1 MTEGKKRGGRGKGQG
16 GREGGRRGGEEGGRM
31 GRVGQEGED
40 GGREGRV
47 AGRTG
52 CGIGIKYWNT
62 AHLEAGA
69 SFFRGD
75 RSQRRLLFGSVTS
88 LDPTVVMH

>member
-1 MTEGKKRGGRGKGQG
+1 MTEGKKRGGGRGKGEG
-16 GREGGRRGGEEGGRM
+16 GREGGRT

-47 AGRTG
+47 SGRTG